1 MLDKLYKTVQGV
13 LNKDQLGD
21 LRPLHFNLFIHKAG
35 IEIWNDLLLALK
47 TNVRKQNW
55 HLDGKDF
62 ANIAEHHQQLL
73 EYFSEVE
80 DVVGTAVEAGPP
92 SPPPPL
98 KFTLPSDL
106 IFVEDVF
113 ANNIRVDKV
122 SYATYQDLQANM
134 YAKPAVSQPICTK
147 IGKSLRVSPSTI
159 TEIDLHYL
167 RLPKVPKWTFTEFQG
182 KPMFDSTISDYQ
194 DIDMPENL
202 FDKLTSRVTE
212 MASQHL
218 RDLPIMQ
225 SANAEQAQD
234 VQAESKQ

>member
-1 MLDKLYKTVQGV
+1 MLDKLYKTVQGI

-21 LRPLHFNLFIHKAG
+21 LKPLHFNLFIHDAQ
-35 IEIWNDLLLALK
+35 IEVWNDLLLALK

-73 EYFSEVE
+73 EHFSEAKQI
-80 DVVGTAVEAGPP
+80 VGANTQFN
-92 SPPPPL
+92 PPL
-98 KFTLPSDL
+98 FVFVLPSDL

-122 SYATYQDLQANM
+122 SFTTYNKLQTNM
-134 YAKPAVSQPICTK
+134 YAKPNVSQPICAK
-147 IGKSLRVSPSTI
+147 VGDHLRVSPSTI
-159 TEIDLHYL
+159 TGIDLHYL
-167 RLPKVPKWTFTEFQG
+167 RLPKTPKWTFEEVEG
-182 KPMFDSTISDYQ
+182 KPMFDATASDYQ

-202 FDKLTSRVTE
+202 FDKLTSLVTE
-212 MASQHL
+212 MASMHL
-218 RDLPIMQ
+218 RDLPIAQ
-225 SANAEQAQD
+225 LANQEQAQD